1 MELLLSCQFFV
12 YVFSKRASIKTA
24 MITGAI
30 LLPMSLFALGIID
43 DVILKCISMVVF
55 TLGEMLVLQ

>member
-1 MELLLSCQFFV
+1 
-12 YVFSKRASIKTA
+12 
-24 MITGAI
+24 
-30 LLPMSLFALGIID
+30 MSLFALGIID